1 VYFWAR
7 LAHYVIYT
15 MGVPVLRA
23 DLRRGGR
30 RAGRAGAGDPSAG
43 VRSMGFAEP
52 CARTFQHGPG
62 PLNPSYALIFVA
74 AFAAQALIGAEQI
87 LDARITCRP

>member
-1 VYFWAR
+1 
-7 LAHYVIYT
+7 
-15 MGVPVLRA
+15 
-23 DLRRGGR
+23 
-30 RAGRAGAGDPSAG
+30 
-43 VRSMGFAEP
+43 MGFAEP